1 MIDKDLEKVA
11 QEAINTIESLNKI
24 LYMENYS
31 DEEKIENIRVF
42 VEEKLQQ
49 EKQKKKSNLLP

>member
-1 MIDKDLEKVA
+1 VIDKDLEKVA